1 VVAERAAALQPSTP
15 LHAPLPEELVDRAAS
30 LADALDAAPLAFAFD
45 APGPNEPRA
54 VFDSV
59 GFVDAACW
67 ANVPAARAASSAS
80 AGPRLEPSLRAAA
93 GAAGAS
99 PSEEEEAAA
108 AAAVVLR
115 VRRTNRT
122 AGALKVRYGTVPG
135 SAAAGVHFAPKFGVL
150 EIPAGE
156 AEVELRVD
164 LRPPRWQGGRAR
176 GETRDAAPLAFLAQG
191 HYLSKAR
198 AEATAAA
205 EAAALSFTVVL
216 KAPSLRLVDH
226 DEQAASSASGGRL
239 FVQPVVSAMQVLCL

>member
-1 VVAERAAALQPSTP
+1 L
-15 LHAPLPEELVDRAAS
+15 
-30 LADALDAAPLAFAFD
+30 
-45 APGPNEPRA
+45 N
-54 VFDSV
+54 SV

-67 ANVPAARAASSAS
+67 AAVPAARAASPAS
-80 AGPRLEPSLRAAA
+80 AGPRLEPHLRAAA
-93 GAAGAS
+93 GAAGAA
-99 PSEEEEAAA
+99 PSEAAA
-108 AAAVVLR
+108 AAAEVVLR

-156 AEVELRVD
+156 AEVELRVG

-216 KAPSLRLVDH
+216 KAPSLRLVDD
-226 DEQAASSASGGRL
+226 DEQAASGASGGRL
-239 FVQPVVSAMQVLCL
+239 FVQPVVSHVVSAMQDLFFLFFEAC